1 MNILL
6 VSTQDYIHHPVPSRH
21 HNIFEVLAE
30 RHQVHVPH
38 FHVSSG
44 PERTTRLIVHEA
56 TRFPVQNPL
65 LHYTLNAP
73 HHYAVFRDMIR
84 NEDID
89 VVVAANIL
97 AGSAVIRAA
106 KKAGIPVIFD
116 LKDWFPDSAAAY
128 FRNRVL
134 KWGIQKFVWE
144 VTRKNLAASDRIVTV
159 SPSLVSRLKGYGFD
173 SDLITNGVDT
183 DLFRPMDGTA
193 LRGELGIGNN
203 DFVIGFVGS
212 IERWYAVDEIIRS
225 LPALI
230 REREDTKFLVVGG
243 ALFTDYKDELVRICD
258 ELGVRDRVVFT
269 GPKPYAELPR
279 YISCMDVCTIPTTP
293 GGWMIDIQ
301 LPNKFFEYSA
311 CGKPILMTPIPD
323 VIRMNSPNTFVYRSR
338 DEFIRQVAALRESPR
353 VYDLDLGS
361 FSWRRKAGEF
371 EELCSRL
378 IAEQPSKFING
389 ST

>member
-30 RHQVHVPH
+30 RHPVHVPH

-73 HHYAVFRDMIR
+73 HHYSVFRDIIR
-84 NEDID
+84 NEKID

-106 KKAGIPVIFD
+106 KKAKVPVIFD

-128 FRNRVL
+128 FRNPVL
-134 KWGIQKFVWE
+134 KWGIRKFVWE
-144 VTRKNLAASDRIVTV
+144 VTRKNLAASDHIVTV
-159 SPSLVSRLKGYGFD
+159 SPSLVSRLKEYGFD

-193 LRGELGIGNN
+193 LRAELGIGNN

-243 ALFTDYKDELVRICD
+243 ALFTDYKDELVRICE

-323 VIRMNSPNTFVYRSR
+323 VVRMNSPNTFVYRSR
-338 DEFIRQVAALRESPR
+338 DEFIRQVADLRESPR

-371 EELCSRL
+371 EELCTRL
-378 IAEQPSKFING
+378 ITEQPSKFING

>member
-30 RHQVHVPH
+30 RHRVHVPH

-44 PERTTRLIVHEA
+44 PERPTRLIVHEA
-56 TRFPVQNPL
+56 TRFPVKNPL

-73 HHYAVFRDMIR
+73 HHYRIFRELLKKEEI
-84 NEDID
+84 DI
-89 VVVAANIL
+89 VVAANIL

-116 LKDWFPDSAAAY
+116 LKDWYPDSASAY
-128 FRNRVL
+128 FRNRAL
-134 KWGIQKFVWE
+134 KWGIEKFVWE
-144 VTRKNLAASDRIVTV
+144 VTRRNLAASDHIVTV
-159 SPSLVSRLKGYGFD
+159 SPSLVGRLKGYGFE

-193 LRGELGIGNN
+193 LRAELGIGKD
-203 DFVIGFVGS
+203 DFVVGFVGS

-243 ALFTDYKDELVRICD
+243 ALFTDYKEELVRIAD
-258 ELGVRDRVVFT
+258 ELGVRDRIIFT

-279 YISCMDVCTIPTTP
+279 YIACMDVCTIPTAP

-301 LPNKFFEYSA
+301 LPNKYFEYSA

-323 VIRMNSPNTFVYRSR
+323 VMKMNAPNTFVYRSR
-338 DEFIRQVAALRESPR
+338 DEFIRVVRSLRESPR
-353 VYDLDLGS
+353 TYDLDLGS
-361 FSWRRKAGEF
+361 FSWRRKAAEF
-371 EELCSRL
+371 EDLCTRL
-378 IAEQPSKFING
+378 IAEHPSKFING